1 MPIRLVFH
9 IIQLILKKLDNLEK
23 QNKDLADQNKK
34 MQAQI
39 NELKDVQNITE
50 LHKIKEWFEKKKG

>member
-1 MPIRLVFH
+1 MKNEKPKIKLREYQEEL
-9 IIQLILKKLDNLEK
+9 LKKLDNLEK

-39 NELKDVQNITE
+39 NELKDVQNTTE
-50 LHKIKEWFEKKKG
+50 LHNIK